1 MTEEL
6 ILPGVRIAGSAMV
19 IIALIRF
26 VRWAIEFAW
35 GRSDMRIDRVD
46 KRERDMEARINAR
59 LTIVEA
65 ELGVYREATMVLVEA
80 LANKDPSNP
89 ALLRVSHLL
98 RSAILLPKTP
108 DSDLDHLI
116 DKLRAVA

>member
-6 ILPGVRIAGSAMV
+6 ILPGFRIAGSAMI

-35 GRSDMRIDRVD
+35 GRSDMRIERVD

-65 ELGVYREATMVLVEA
+65 ELGIYREATMVLVEA
-80 LANKDPSNP
+80 LSKRDPSNP
-89 ALLRVSHLL
+89 ALLRVAHLL
-98 RSAILLPKTP
+98 RSAILLPVTSSP
-108 DSDLDHLI
+108 EFEELI
-116 DKLRAVA
+116 ETLKGVP